1 MLPKPRGQDERRCG
15 AAGRQKGA
23 RHEEEA
29 QRTLNKARPRLIR
42 GSDTSG
48 LTGTRDLQGPTC
60 HNSAFQLAS
69 TWHTAKLHSYFS
81 FSLHTKFDILIGCF
95 NLKNSS
101 EGLISPWQPGSP
113 SKRKP
118 SAQHRCLFRLTWH
131 RAEEVWDLVWGGQLH
146 ALRERWG
153 AALPSWKTGPPFQSP
168 LFPCK

>member
-1 MLPKPRGQDERRCG
+1 MWGCGQTERGPVQGGGPEDSEHG
-15 AAGRQKGA
+15 PAQADQGL
-23 RHEEEA
+23 RHL
-29 QRTLNKARPRLIR
+29 RVN
-42 GSDTSG
+42 GDTGPQG
-48 LTGTRDLQGPTC
+48 LMC

-69 TWHTAKLHSYFS
+69 TWHTVKLHSYFS

-113 SKRKP
+113 RKRKP
-118 SAQHRCLFRLTWH
+118 SAQHRRLFRLTQH
-131 RAEEVWDLVWGGQLH
+131 RAEEVRDLVWGGQLH